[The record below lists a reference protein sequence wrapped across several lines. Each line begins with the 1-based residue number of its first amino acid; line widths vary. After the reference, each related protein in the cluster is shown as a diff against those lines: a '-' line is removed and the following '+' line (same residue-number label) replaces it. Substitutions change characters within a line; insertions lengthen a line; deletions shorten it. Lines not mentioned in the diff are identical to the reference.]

1 MRNDQYLNRQVGA
14 QIDKVFSFQLETNNT
29 TPNPMVRVFP
39 SRDELKKNFLKH
51 LDLHHAIN
59 EDNLYIFVILP
70 NDETGWYAFRATK
83 TQIVIKQWGRPTIA
97 YVNSECLRVD
107 LLDENERIKQI
118 CKGEEQ

>member
-1 MRNDQYLNRQVGA
+1 MRDEIISPQVGA
-14 QIDKVFSFQLETNNT
+14 QIDKVFSYQLEMNNT
-29 TPNPMVRVFP
+29 TPSPMVRVTP
-39 SRDELKKNFLKH
+39 NRDVLKKNFLKH

-70 NDETGWYAFRATK
+70 NDETGWYAFRATE
-83 TQIVIKQWGRPTIA
+83 TQIVIKYWGASTLR

-118 CKGEEQ
+118 CKGKES